1 MTKVIIVHSCEDC
14 PYSSVLVQKVNTCRR
29 LSKVIKDESEMKQDC
44 PLLPIESM
52 EEELACA
59 SLEKEDDKI
68 DRIKRCWETQQE
80 AIRQQNIR
88 ALASRFP
95 NTLL

>member
-1 MTKVIIVHSCEDC
+1 MTKIIIVHSCEDC
-14 PYSSVLVQKVNTCRR
+14 PYSSVLVQKMYTCRI

-44 PLLPIESM
+44 PLLSIKSM
-52 EEELACA
+52 EEELACS

-68 DRIKRCWETQQE
+68 DMIKKCWEAQQE

-88 ALASRFP
+88 ALTSRLP

>member
-14 PYSSVLVQKVNTCRR
+14 PYSSVLFQKMYTCRR
-29 LSKVIKDESEMKQDC
+29 LSKVIKDEEEMKQDC

-59 SLEKEDDKI
+59 TLEKKDDKI
-68 DRIKRCWETQQE
+68 DMIKKCWEAQQE
-80 AIRQQNIR
+80 SIRQQNIR
-88 ALASRFP
+88 ALASRLP
-95 NTLL
+95 DTLL